1 MQDTQISRKKF
12 KQNEKLLKI
21 LDTDKAGQTFL

>member
-1 MQDTQISRKKF
+1 MQDTQISRKKL

-21 LDTDKAGQTFL
+21 LDTDKAGQTSL

>member
-1 MQDTQISRKKF
+1 MQDTQISREKF